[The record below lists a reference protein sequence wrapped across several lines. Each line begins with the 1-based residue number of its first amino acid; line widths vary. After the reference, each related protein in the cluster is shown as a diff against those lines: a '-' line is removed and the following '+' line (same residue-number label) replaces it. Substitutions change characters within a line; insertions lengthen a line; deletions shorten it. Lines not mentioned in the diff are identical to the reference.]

1 MAVAM
6 MRAGTEQGA
15 MPMNGMKA
23 AVVVMIGTALAACQ
37 RTPEKKAASADAQ
50 TLEQRIAALEKQAPP
65 STAAPVDPAG
75 LTLTPDGTAPA
86 AGYVERSAP
95 AYVEPVAPAAPARR
109 APATTSRRTTP
120 RATAPAR
127 TASSSTRSSRPAA
140 EPVERIGGGA
150 EPIDT

>member
-6 MRAGTEQGA
+6 MRPGTEQGA

-37 RTPEKKAASADAQ
+37 RTPEKKAADANAQ

-65 STAAPVDPAG
+65 TTAAPVDPAG
-75 LTLTPDGTAPA
+75 LTLTPAGTAPA
-86 AGYVERSAP
+86 SGYVERSAP

-109 APATTSRRTTP
+109 APAATSRRTT
-120 RATAPAR
+120 PAR
-127 TASSSTRSSRPAA
+127 TASSSTRSSRPAS
-140 EPVERIGGGA
+140 EPVERIGGG
-150 EPIDT
+150 